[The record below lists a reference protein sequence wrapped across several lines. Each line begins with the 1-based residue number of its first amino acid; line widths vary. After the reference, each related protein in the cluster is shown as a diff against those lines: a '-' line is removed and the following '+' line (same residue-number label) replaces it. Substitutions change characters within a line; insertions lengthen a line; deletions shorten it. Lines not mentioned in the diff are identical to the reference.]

1 MISECFLVEPFTCSE
16 NDSVDEVAKK
26 LKEFR
31 QRHIYVVD
39 DNFKPVG
46 IISITDILDKVV
58 IPSKNASEMTA
69 KDVMVTNI
77 IVHDDND
84 DVKSAYKD
92 MVEKGV
98 VSCAVTEKGK
108 MVGTL
113 AMKEALRYI
122 TDPANLLK

>member
-1 MISECFLVEPFTCSE
+1 MISECFLVEPFTCREGDGIS
-16 NDSVDEVAKK
+16 EVAKK

-39 DNFKPVG
+39 EDNKPVG

-58 IPSKNASEMTA
+58 IPAKNAAELTA
-69 KDVMVTNI
+69 KDVMVSDI

-84 DVKSAYKD
+84 DVKAAYKE

-98 VSCAVTEKGK
+98 VSCAVTESGK
-108 MVGTL
+108 MIGSLTI
-113 AMKEALRYI
+113 KEALRFL